1 MRKRSKYKPR
11 AVCTNPIAFAIEGAS
26 VTDTFRLD
34 KLRLVELS
42 AIDDLAKAAADRLEP
57 HYSANPYLAGTVNH
71 IRFATSYA
79 ARNVE
84 LQLELAPT

>member
-1 MRKRSKYKPR
+1 MHIR
-11 AVCTNPIAFAIEGAS
+11 T
-26 VTDTFRLD
+26 
-34 KLRLVELS
+34 LS
-42 AIDDLAKAAADRLEP
+42 SLSPAEVDDLAKAAADRLEP